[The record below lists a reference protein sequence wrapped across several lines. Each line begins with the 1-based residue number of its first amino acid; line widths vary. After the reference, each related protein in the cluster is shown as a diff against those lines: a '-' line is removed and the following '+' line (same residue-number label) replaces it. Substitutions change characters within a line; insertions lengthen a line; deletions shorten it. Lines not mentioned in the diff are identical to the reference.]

1 MITQYK
7 LTRGLYVISYHS
19 DEGVRW
25 IFYLVFISIQ
35 VRIFSLVNHR
45 LLFSEEKLFRA
56 ENPGVL
62 FIFFT

>member
-25 IFYLVFISIQ
+25 IFYLVFISTQ
-35 VRIFSLVNHR
+35 VCIFSLVVINHR
-45 LLFSEEKLFRA
+45 
-56 ENPGVL
+56 
-62 FIFFT
+62 